1 MNGIINVIKPP
12 SMSSNG
18 VTVYLRKILN
28 EKKVGHAGTLD
39 PGAAG
44 VLVIMLG
51 KSTRLSDILMGHKK
65 TYVARVRFGRGT
77 DTLDSYGKATETGHA
92 HITEEEMR
100 RTAEGFLGE
109 IEQTPPGYSAIK
121 INGEKAYELAR
132 KGKEFEIPRRKIS
145 IDSIDILE
153 KTRED
158 EYLLRIVC
166 SKGTYIRTLLHDM
179 GQALGTTAYTSLL
192 IRESSGSFHIKDAWT
207 LDEIEEMVK
216 KGDDSF
222 IIRNE
227 ECLEEFDLLKLPSG
241 MKDDIDNGRTLNYMD
256 CRPETELFKVYVE
269 EEFYGLGTDDNGH
282 AKLKI
287 YLKEN

>member
-18 VTVYLRKILN
+18 VTVYLRRILN
-28 EKKVGHAGTLD
+28 EKKIGHAGTLD

-77 DTLDSYGKATETGHA
+77 DTLDSYGEPTETGRA
-92 HITEEEMR
+92 YVTEEEVR
-100 RTAEGFLGE
+100 KSLERFLGE

-121 INGEKAYELAR
+121 INGEKAYDLAR
-132 KGKEFEIPRRKIS
+132 KGKDFEIPSRKVI
-145 IDSIDILE
+145 IESIDILK

-158 EYLLRIVC
+158 EYLLRIIC
-166 SKGTYIRTLLHDM
+166 SKGTYIRTLLHDI
-179 GQALGTTAYTSLL
+179 GLALGTTAYTSLL
-192 IRESSGSFHIKDAWT
+192 IRESSGRFHIRDAWT
-207 LDEIEEMVK
+207 LDEIEEMAK
-216 KGDDSF
+216 KGDKSF
-222 IIRNE
+222 IIKNE
-227 ECLEEFDLLKLPSG
+227 ECLEEFEDLNLPLG
-241 MKDDIDNGRTLNYMD
+241 MKDDIDHGRTLYYPND
-256 CRPETELFKVYVE
+256 RPGTGLFKVYVE
-269 EEFYGLGTDDNGH
+269 DEFYGLGADDNGH
-282 AKLKI
+282 PKLKI